1 MQKLSRWAMGAGVLL
16 VATAA
21 IAGSPTTTT
30 TITSTSTT
38 TTTTTLFGGCVVE
51 ASYTSVL
58 CRLDALVSFV
68 GSATDLGRVQGG
80 AGSSAA
86 KARKQCGKA
95 SQSTGK
101 VASNQ
106 LKKCAK
112 TLDTFRHK
120 LDSHS
125 AKQIVPEATRS
136 FLRNDVVSPLRGD
149 VNTLRGTL

>member
-1 MQKLSRWAMGAGVLL
+1 MTRLWTVSVGVFLMAGVALGGG
-16 VATAA
+16 AT
-21 IAGSPTTTT
+21 
-30 TITSTSTT
+30 TSTSTST
-38 TTTTTLFGGCVVE
+38 STTTTTLFGGCVVE
-51 ASYTSVL
+51 ATYDSII
-58 CRLDALVSFV
+58 CRLDALVAWV
-68 GSATDLGRVQGG
+68 DAGTDLGRSKGNLG
-80 AGSSAA
+80 NSAR

-95 SQSTGK
+95 AQVGTGK

-125 AKQIVPEATRS
+125 AKQIIPLETRS
-136 FLRNDVVSPLRGD
+136 YLRNDIAAPLRSD

>member
-1 MQKLSRWAMGAGVLL
+1 MRISFHLAAGAGVLL
-16 VATAA
+16 VAATAL
-21 IAGSPTTTT
+21 AGTPAT
-30 TITSTSTT
+30 TSTSTT
-38 TTTTTLFGGCVVE
+38 STSTTTTTLFGGCVVE
-51 ASYTSVL
+51 ASYTSIL
-58 CRLDALVSFV
+58 CRLDALVSYV
-68 GSATDLGRVQGG
+68 GSATDLGRVKGG
-80 AGSSAA
+80 VAASAS

-136 FLRNDVVSPLRGD
+136 YLRNDVASPLRSD
-149 VNTLRGTL
+149 VNGLRGTL